1 MATIQKEL
9 RSLKPEIQK
18 NAIKR
23 VVAGMTIGT
32 DMSILFADVV
42 NLMQSNDLELKKM
55 VYLYTMKYAKSNP
68 DLAILAI
75 NTFKKDTRDPNPLI
89 RALAVRT
96 MGCLHLEKIAEYL
109 CDPLQRCLKDEDP
122 YVKKTAAV
130 CVAKL
135 YAITPE
141 LVEIQGFVDT
151 LRDLVNDENPMVV
164 ANTVAVLTEIEQA
177 QGTKILRITTSILQ
191 KLIAALSDCT
201 EWGQIFILEALA
213 DYEPKN
219 TREADSI
226 VERVIP
232 RLKHANSAV
241 VLSAI
246 KVLMRYV
253 DKLSENGATLM
264 KKMGPP
270 IVSLMS
276 HAHGEF
282 PEIQYVTLRNT
293 NLIIQKVPDLLTR
306 DIKVFFCKY
315 DDPIYVKME
324 KLDIIVKLCT
334 SCSRSYSPENDHSN
348 TREK

>member
-55 VYLYTMKYAKSNP
+55 VYLYTMKYAKANP

-226 VERVIP
+226 AERVIP

-334 SCSRSYSPENDHSN
+334 WCSVPF
-348 TREK
+348 

>member
-9 RSLKPEIQK
+9 RSLKPEVQK

-55 VYLYTMKYAKSNP
+55 VYLYTMKYAKANP

-201 EWGQIFILEALA
+201 WCSSAKRENMNDPAFSFFSQECQLNHSYHLYHSFI
-213 DYEPKN
+213 
-219 TREADSI
+219 S
-226 VERVIP
+226 
-232 RLKHANSAV
+232 
-241 VLSAI
+241 
-246 KVLMRYV
+246 
-253 DKLSENGATLM
+253 
-264 KKMGPP
+264 
-270 IVSLMS
+270 
-276 HAHGEF
+276 
-282 PEIQYVTLRNT
+282 Q
-293 NLIIQKVPDLLTR
+293 
-306 DIKVFFCKY
+306 
-315 DDPIYVKME
+315 
-324 KLDIIVKLCT
+324 
-334 SCSRSYSPENDHSN
+334 ENDSN
-348 TREK
+348 SNAQTHTQILRKLNSRFALEHRYGVGTDLHFGSTCGLRTQEHTRGGFDRGTCDSETETRQLCCGTFCH